1 MHSVGVGDILEHV
14 SKVVGQDDTV
24 PVEEGAVTGLS
35 DPGGKKQTAQSAMS
49 FPGHMYTSTNIIL
62 CKHQT
67 IEIIYLL
74 RYVIHVPVTCIRLKE
89 YALNAMC

>member
-35 DPGGKKQTAQSAMS
+35 DPGGKKQTAQ
-49 FPGHMYTSTNIIL
+49 
-62 CKHQT
+62 
-67 IEIIYLL
+67 
-74 RYVIHVPVTCIRLKE
+74 
-89 YALNAMC
+89 